1 MELTI
6 INTFTDQ
13 PFRGNPA
20 AVCFLSEEKNTEWM
34 QKVAKETNLP
44 VTAFITNL
52 HKNECNLRWFTPS
65 IEIPICGHGT
75 LASSFFLWGKGYV
88 QKNKPIVYQ
97 TKSGVLT
104 SKLVDG
110 MVQLEFPSLM
120 EKEAIAPD
128 LLIKALG
135 VDPTYVGQNK
145 WDYLIEVQS
154 EEIVRNLNPDIDL
167 IAQLPI
173 RGIIVTSQS
182 DSSEYDFV
190 SRFFSPAQGLNEDYV
205 TGSAHCCLGPY
216 WKSKLNKNI
225 FQAYQASERG
235 GVLKVEVVE
244 DIVKLSG
251 NAVTIFEGNL
261 TL

>member
-34 QKVAKETNLP
+34 QQIAKETNLP
-44 VTAFITNL
+44 VTAFIINL
-52 HKNECNLRWFTPS
+52 HKNECSLRWFTPS

-75 LASSFFLWGKGYV
+75 LASSFFLWGKGFA

-110 MVQLEFPSLM
+110 MVQLEFPSLI

-135 VDPTYVGQNK
+135 VAPTYVGQNK

-216 WKSKLNKNI
+216 WKSKLDKNI
-225 FQAYQASERG
+225 FQGYQASERG
-235 GVLKVEVVE
+235 GVIKVEVVE

>member
-20 AVCFLSEEKNTEWM
+20 AVCFLSEEKDTEWM

-44 VTAFITNL
+44 VTAFIINL
-52 HKNECNLRWFTPS
+52 HNNECNLRWFTPS

-235 GVLKVEVVE
+235 GVIKVEVVE

>member
-20 AVCFLSEEKNTEWM
+20 AVCFFSEEKNTEWM
-34 QKVAKETNLP
+34 QQIAKETNLP
-44 VTAFITNL
+44 VTAFIINL
-52 HKNECNLRWFTPS
+52 HKNECSLRWFTPS

-75 LASSFFLWGKGYV
+75 LASSFFLWGKGYA

-110 MVQLEFPSLM
+110 MVQLEFPSLI

-135 VDPTYVGQNK
+135 VVPTYVGQNK

-216 WKSKLNKNI
+216 WKSKLGKNI

-235 GVLKVEVVE
+235 GVIKVEVVE

>member
-34 QKVAKETNLP
+34 QQIAKETNLP
-44 VTAFITNL
+44 VTAFIINL

-135 VDPTYVGQNK
+135 VAPTYVGQNK
-145 WDYLIEVQS
+145 LDYLIEVQS

>member
-34 QKVAKETNLP
+34 QQIAKETNLP
-44 VTAFITNL
+44 VTAFIINL
-52 HKNECNLRWFTPS
+52 HKNECSLRWFTPS

-75 LASSFFLWGKGYV
+75 LASSFFLWGKGYA

-110 MVQLEFPSLM
+110 MVQLEFPSLI

-135 VDPTYVGQNK
+135 VAPTYVGQNK

-167 IAQLPI
+167 IAQLPV

-216 WKSKLNKNI
+216 WKSKLDKNI
-225 FQAYQASERG
+225 FQGYQASERG
-235 GVLKVEVVE
+235 GVIKVEVVE